1 MNAICLKPNKQ
12 MIYYIKKCF
21 ALPQIR
27 RGEGAGGRGVVWF
40 GAPQA
45 TLSFSLS
52 GKTKLVL

>member
-1 MNAICLKPNKQ
+1 